1 MDKVVII
8 GGTGTL
14 GSEMLNRY
22 YGILDKEIHVVSRGE
37 HKQQEFKKKY
47 TRPDVKF
54 HICDIRDKQAL
65 SPILKGAKLVFH
77 FAALKAIDVCE
88 DNPIE
93 CIKTNIVGTINVAEL
108 CIEHDVKRCIFSS
121 TDKAVD
127 PISSY
132 GYAKALSENILRD
145 FNHKQKVC
153 KFIVFRWGNI
163 LNSQGSVI
171 PQFIEKIKK
180 GLPVHITKGDMTRF
194 FIRIED
200 AVSFVLREL
209 QKTNEEFCNKTVLI
223 PPNIRSARVI
233 DVIGVIA
240 DLCDKKTSTTVVN
253 MGVRGIEK
261 THEQMISVYYEKPI
275 SSKDCL
281 MTNTELRKLL
291 IPLVF

>member
-1 MDKVVII
+1 MAKVVIL

-14 GSEMLNRY
+14 GSEVLRRY
-22 YGILDKEIHVVSRGE
+22 KSHPDVHVVSRGE
-37 HKQQEFKKKY
+37 HKQQEFKRIYPKF
-47 TRPDVKF
+47 KF
-54 HICDIRDKQAL
+54 HICDIRDKRAL
-65 SPILKGAKLVFH
+65 SPIIKDANLVFH

-93 CIKTNIVGTINVAEL
+93 CVKTNTLGTINVAEL
-108 CIEHDVKRCIFSS
+108 CIEHGVSRCVFSS

-145 FNHKQKVC
+145 FNHKQNIC

-171 PQFIEKIKK
+171 PIFIDRIKND
-180 GLPVHITKGDMTRF
+180 LPVFLTKKDMTRF

-200 AVSFVLREL
+200 AVSFVLWQLRKSNAKL
-209 QKTNEEFCNKTVLI
+209 CGRTVLI
-223 PPNIRSARVI
+223 PPNIASAKLTDVI
-233 DVIGVIA
+233 DVIA
-240 DLCDKKTSTTVVN
+240 ELCGKDRVEIIEI
-253 MGVRGIEK
+253 GVRGIEK